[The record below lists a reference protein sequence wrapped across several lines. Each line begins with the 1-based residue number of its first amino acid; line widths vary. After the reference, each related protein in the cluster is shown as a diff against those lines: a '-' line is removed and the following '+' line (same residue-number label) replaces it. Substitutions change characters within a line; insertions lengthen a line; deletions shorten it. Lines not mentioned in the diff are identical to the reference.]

1 MQTFKK
7 LLFLLS
13 PHERIRGGLLLIMIL
28 LMAFLEM
35 IGVASILPFMAV
47 LANPNII
54 ETNLI
59 LSAIYTIS
67 KDFGVQT
74 EQQFLFALGVLVF
87 VILISSLIFK
97 SLTVYAQLRFT
108 QMRTFSIGKRLV
120 KGYLYQPY
128 SWFLSQN
135 SADIGN
141 TILQEVQEVVSGSLG
156 SFIDLIAKCF
166 VIIFI
171 ITLLFIADPKLAF
184 TVGLSLVGAYVIIFY
199 FVRKTLEQIGKKRFK
214 NNQLRFSAVI
224 EAFSASKEVKVR
236 GLEEK
241 YINLF
246 SKPAQI
252 FAKTKALGQV
262 IAQLPRFLLEGIAFG
277 GILLIILN
285 IMRQTGNLNNSLPII
300 SLYVF
305 AGYRLM
311 PALQQIYSAFTA
323 LKFTKPALDKLYND
337 LKNLKPSYKNNNEEE
352 VDLHFNE
359 KVTLNNIH
367 YNYPNTKRTTLNDVN
382 LTIPAKSIV
391 GFMGTTGSG
400 KTTVV
405 DIILGLLEAQ
415 KGSLEVDEQI
425 ITNKNSRAWQK
436 FIGYVPQHIY
446 LSDNTIAANIAF
458 GQDPSDVNDEMVK
471 KACKIANLHE
481 FVVNELPQQYNTEI
495 GERGVRLSG
504 GQRQRIGIA
513 RALYYNSKVLIL
525 DEATS
530 ALDNETEQAV
540 VDEILNFKKDI
551 TIIMIAHRLNTLRHC
566 DTIYK
571 FENGQIIEKG
581 TYADL
586 VK

>member
-59 LSAIYTIS
+59 LSFIYATS

-74 EQQFLFALGVLVF
+74 EQQFLFALGVIVF

-184 TVGLSLVGAYVIIFY
+184 IVGLFLVGAYVFIFY
-199 FVRKTLEQIGKKRFK
+199 FVNKTLEQIGKKRFK

-246 SKPAQI
+246 SKPAQV

-277 GILLIILN
+277 GILLIMLN
-285 IMRQTGNLNNSLPII
+285 IMRQTGNLGNSLPII

-311 PALQQIYSAFTA
+311 PALQQIYVASTA
-323 LKFTKPALDKLYND
+323 LKFTMPALDKLYND
-337 LKNLKPSYKNNNEEE
+337 LKDLKPYYKNNNDEE

-359 KVTLNNIH
+359 KITLNNIH
-367 YNYPNTKRTTLNDVN
+367 YNYPNTKRTTLNDIN
-382 LTIPAKSIV
+382 LTIKAKSMV
-391 GFMGTTGSG
+391 GFIGTTGSG
-400 KTTVV
+400 KTTVL
-405 DIILGLLEAQ
+405 DIILGLLESQ
-415 KGSLEVDEQI
+415 KGSLEVDGQI

-446 LSDNTIAANIAF
+446 LSDNTIKANIAF
-458 GQDPSDVNDEMVK
+458 GQDPLDVNDEMVK

-481 FVVNELPQQYNTEI
+481 FIVNELPQQYNTEI

-513 RALYYNSKVLIL
+513 RALYYNPKVLIL

-530 ALDNETEQAV
+530 ALDNKTEKAV
-540 VDEILNFKKDI
+540 VEEILNFKKDI
-551 TIIMIAHRLNTLRHC
+551 TIVMIAHRLNTLKHC
-566 DTIYK
+566 DIIYK
-571 FENGQIIEKG
+571 FENGHIIESG
-581 TYADL
+581 TYNEL
-586 VK
+586 IE